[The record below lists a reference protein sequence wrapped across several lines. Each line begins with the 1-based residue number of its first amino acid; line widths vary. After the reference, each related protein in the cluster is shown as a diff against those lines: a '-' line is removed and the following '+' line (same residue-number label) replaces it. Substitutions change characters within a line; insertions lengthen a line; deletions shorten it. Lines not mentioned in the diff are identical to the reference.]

1 MKIVE
6 FINAFSEAVQAG
18 RFIKCTLSR
27 AGTAAAADLKNV
39 YLRPVEIKKQLKIAF
54 TYRFKTRDEVKNHSP
69 EETAVLLQ
77 ELLGSSFL
85 NADLFTSTQDLT
97 LSFDKKGVAQLQ
109 VKAASQTEKPEVTHN
124 RAKHRLLDPARP
136 WLHLLGITNAKGEVL
151 AASQDKWRQINKFL
165 EIIESLVREHNPP
178 KDLHIADMGSGKGYL
193 TFALYD
199 FLTDQLGMTPTVT
212 GIELR
217 PALVDFC
224 NKTAQ
229 SVAFSGLQFMAQ
241 DINQYDP
248 PRLDMLIA
256 LHACDTATDLA
267 LSKGILSKA
276 GIIVVAPCCHKQI
289 RKEMNTKSPM
299 AAVLRN
305 GILEERQAEIVTDGI
320 RALLLESKGYQ
331 TKVFEFIS
339 TDHTAKNVMITAVQG
354 KKKHPG
360 KEREALANV
369 QAIKAD
375 FGIGTH
381 FLETLID

>member
-1 MKIVE
+1 M
-6 FINAFSEAVQAG
+6 
-18 RFIKCTLSR
+18 
-27 AGTAAAADLKNV
+27 
-39 YLRPVEIKKQLKIAF
+39 
-54 TYRFKTRDEVKNHSP
+54 
-69 EETAVLLQ
+69 
-77 ELLGSSFL
+77 
-85 NADLFTSTQDLT
+85 
-97 LSFDKKGVAQLQ
+97 
-109 VKAASQTEKPEVTHN
+109 
-124 RAKHRLLDPARP
+124 
-136 WLHLLGITNAKGEVL
+136 
-151 AASQDKWRQINKFL
+151 
-165 EIIESLVREHNPP
+165 
-178 KDLHIADMGSGKGYL
+178 
-193 TFALYD
+193 
-199 FLTDQLGMTPTVT
+199 
-212 GIELR
+212 
-217 PALVDFC
+217 
-224 NKTAQ
+224 
-229 SVAFSGLQFMAQ
+229 AFSGLQFVAQ